1 MPRGTLLLAAGLVV
15 LAGCTRPSAAAFTT
29 QGAPTTVPAAA
40 TSTTLPAPPAA
51 PEPPPEPEPIA
62 FTGAGFDLHTAGRVP
77 TAAFN
82 AAWAGALD
90 TLNRYLDI
98 AVLTPLRT
106 GGPAGDLA
114 PLFTAPAAAKVT
126 VAGPDRS
133 AFIDEGLPPLSDV
146 RKETAVAQLTALA
159 GTDGTMSVI
168 TAGLNLRLTGHVG
181 GAPVEVERTGELVLM
196 PEGGKWRID
205 AYELKVVRSLDE
217 NTTTTTV
224 RS

>member
-1 MPRGTLLLAAGLVV
+1 MPRRTLILVAGLVV

-29 QGAPTTVPAAA
+29 QVAPTTVAVVV
-40 TSTTLPAPPAA
+40 TSTTVPAPPPTTAA
-51 PEPPPEPEPIA
+51 PAPEAIV

-90 TLNRYLDI
+90 TLNRYLDA
-98 AVLTPLRT
+98 AVLTPLRS
-106 GGPAGDLA
+106 GGPAGDLT
-114 PLFTAPAAAKVT
+114 PLFTPPAAAKVT

-133 AFIDEGLPPLSDV
+133 AFIDEGLPPLSEV
-146 RKETAVAQLTALA
+146 RKHTAVAQLTALA
-159 GTDGTMSVI
+159 GSDGAMSVI
-168 TAGLNLRLTGHVG
+168 TAVLDLRLTGHIG
-181 GAPVEVERTGELVLM
+181 GAPAAVQRTGELVLM
-196 PEGGKWRID
+196 PEGGVWRID

-217 NTTTTTV
+217 RTTTTTV

>member
-1 MPRGTLLLAAGLVV
+1 MPRRTLILVAGLVV

-29 QGAPTTVPAAA
+29 QVAPTTVAAVV
-40 TSTTLPAPPAA
+40 TSTTVAPAPEA
-51 PEPPPEPEPIA
+51 IV

-90 TLNRYLDI
+90 TLNRYLDA
-98 AVLTPLRT
+98 AVLIPLRS
-106 GGPAGDLA
+106 GGPAGDLT
-114 PLFTAPAAAKVT
+114 PLFTPPAAAKVT

-146 RKETAVAQLTALA
+146 RKHTAVARLTALA
-159 GTDGTMSVI
+159 GSDGAMSVI
-168 TAGLNLRLTGHVG
+168 TAVLDLRLTGHIG
-181 GAPVEVERTGELVLM
+181 GAPVAVQRTGELVLM
-196 PEGGKWRID
+196 PEGGVWRID
-205 AYELKVVRSLDE
+205 AYELKVLRSLDE
-217 NTTTTTV
+217 RTTTTTV